1 MKMQQTSGGWVFG
14 SAGRLRVCRFRT
26 RTSAVARMPRGLLI
40 VLGVVAGLLAM
51 PSRADEV
58 SFFRI
63 GTGSTSGTY
72 FPVGGLIASAISQPP
87 GSRPCDRGGSCG
99 VPGLIAVV
107 QSTTGSVA
115 NVDAISEGALESGFS
130 QADIAYWASTGTGM
144 FAGRGAIDSLRT
156 IANFYPESLHLVV
169 RRDLGVWRVPD
180 LRGYRI
186 SLDREGSGSRGD
198 ALLILEAYGLG
209 PDDIEIVEASPG
221 EAVDMMREGTL
232 DGFFMIVGTPGQA
245 VAELADESLITLL
258 PIDGVEAEVL
268 TAIYPFFSRDFI
280 PSGTYFNVPMTETLS
295 VGAQWLVRADLPEQQ
310 IYEVTRALWHDNT
323 RQLLESGHPK
333 GQLIRTET
341 ALDGLGVPLHPGA
354 ARYYREAG
362 LLGEGEVPENGLANG
377 ASEAGEATN
386 AGEGPEAS
394 PAPESE

>member
-1 MKMQQTSGGWVFG
+1 M
-14 SAGRLRVCRFRT
+14 
-26 RTSAVARMPRGLLI
+26 
-40 VLGVVAGLLAM
+40 
-51 PSRADEV
+51 
-58 SFFRI
+58 
-63 GTGSTSGTY
+63 
-72 FPVGGLIASAISQPP
+72 
-87 GSRPCDRGGSCG
+87 
-99 VPGLIAVV
+99 
-107 QSTTGSVA
+107 
-115 NVDAISEGALESGFS
+115 
-130 QADIAYWASTGTGM
+130 
-144 FAGRGAIDSLRT
+144 
-156 IANFYPESLHLVV
+156 V

-186 SLDREGSGSRGD
+186 SLDREGSGSRVD

-333 GQLIRTET
+333 GRLIRTET

-362 LLGEGEVPENGLANG
+362 LLGDGEVPENGLANG
-377 ASEAGEATN
+377 ASETGEATN